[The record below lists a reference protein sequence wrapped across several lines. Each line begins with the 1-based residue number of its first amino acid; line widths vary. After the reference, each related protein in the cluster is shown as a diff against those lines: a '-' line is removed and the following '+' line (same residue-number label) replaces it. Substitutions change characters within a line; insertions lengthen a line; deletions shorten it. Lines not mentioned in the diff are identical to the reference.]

1 MCSSTLISMLLM
13 NVNQVLCTAFSMSG
27 HSKLICPRLWALSRW
42 LMYSWQQ
49 AHPLAVGLYRNV
61 RIIWLGS
68 SSRNN
73 KSEEVKLNIYLHFL
87 QVKLLLRIKR
97 RLTPSVTV
105 KHWGGEAGIARFN
118 MHIPCSGA
126 WDTMISFT
134 ALISTPG
141 MTHRK
146 VLANLVTNG
155 IKKKVSPQVEVILV
169 DNKRWNKITENQI
182 KFIDVVKEWMHGY
195 VMKNIRKIKKK
206 IGKYLDWPYEEH
218 ICTLH

>member
-1 MCSSTLISMLLM
+1 M
-13 NVNQVLCTAFSMSG
+13 
-27 HSKLICPRLWALSRW
+27 
-42 LMYSWQQ
+42 
-49 AHPLAVGLYRNV
+49 
-61 RIIWLGS
+61 
-68 SSRNN
+68 
-73 KSEEVKLNIYLHFL
+73 
-87 QVKLLLRIKR
+87 
-97 RLTPSVTV
+97 TV

-126 WDTMISFT
+126 WNTMISFT

-206 IGKYLDWPYEEH
+206 LENIWIDLMRSIYAPYISMVDGDIIWPSANFPS
-218 ICTLH
+218 CTLMCSY